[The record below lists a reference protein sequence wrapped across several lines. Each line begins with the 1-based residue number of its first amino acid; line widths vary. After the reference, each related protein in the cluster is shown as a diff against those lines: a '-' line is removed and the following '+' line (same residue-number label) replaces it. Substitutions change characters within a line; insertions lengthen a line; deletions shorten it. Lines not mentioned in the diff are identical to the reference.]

1 MSLDSPFETR
11 QPAMESPEI
20 TIDISIFIHLRKT
33 APLYPLAGFPQCL
46 LWFPRILE
54 SDQPHLKQRYLS
66 AWCWCQ
72 MGMGEMNET
81 YEENKKW
88 SNFLLVSIFSD
99 VVSRWCGIKCVE
111 MNLLKT
117 IPTHCWGLW
126 NDFSGHRIT
135 TRNEKTNTI
144 TENIQEKHPKTSN
157 NTKSLLNLLI
167 FFSKRPGICFPIN
180 RPERFK
186 PSSSEKSGKSD
197 NNCPRK
203 SHSPKPATF
212 HGSWLWTVGM
222 VAWWVGY
229 TKTVMEKEPFP
240 TGKTSR
246 VKNLFILAC
255 WFTSL

>member
-1 MSLDSPFETR
+1 MKQFSL
-11 QPAMESPEI
+11 
-20 TIDISIFIHLRKT
+20 
-33 APLYPLAGFPQCL
+33 
-46 LWFPRILE
+46 
-54 SDQPHLKQRYLS
+54 
-66 AWCWCQ
+66 
-72 MGMGEMNET
+72 GEQ
-81 YEENKKW
+81 
-88 SNFLLVSIFSD
+88 FSD
-99 VVSRWCGIKCVE
+99 VVSKRWCGIKCVE

-117 IPTHCWGLW
+117 IPTHCCAFETISLGIELPP
-126 NDFSGHRIT
+126 GTKRQTLT
-135 TRNEKTNTI
+135 TGSRTTI
-144 TENIQEKHPKTSN
+144 TSKKNIQKH
-157 NTKSLLNLLI
+157 LI
-167 FFSKRPGICFPIN
+167 TLRVCWICGKKNSERPGICFPIN

-212 HGSWLWTVGM
+212 RGSWLLTVGM

-240 TGKTSR
+240 KGKTSR

>member
-1 MSLDSPFETR
+1 MKQFSLGEHFFRCSVAMMWNQMCRDEFAENNSDSLLGPLKRFLWASNYHQE
-11 QPAMESPEI
+11 
-20 TIDISIFIHLRKT
+20 RK
-33 APLYPLAGFPQCL
+33 
-46 LWFPRILE
+46 
-54 SDQPHLKQRYLS
+54 DKH
-66 AWCWCQ
+66 
-72 MGMGEMNET
+72 N
-81 YEENKKW
+81 
-88 SNFLLVSIFSD
+88 
-99 VVSRWCGIKCVE
+99 
-111 MNLLKT
+111 
-117 IPTHCWGLW
+117 H
-126 NDFSGHRIT
+126 
-135 TRNEKTNTI
+135 
-144 TENIQEKHPKTSN
+144 IQEKHPKTSN

>member
-1 MSLDSPFETR
+1 
-11 QPAMESPEI
+11 
-20 TIDISIFIHLRKT
+20 
-33 APLYPLAGFPQCL
+33 
-46 LWFPRILE
+46 
-54 SDQPHLKQRYLS
+54 
-66 AWCWCQ
+66 
-72 MGMGEMNET
+72 
-81 YEENKKW
+81 
-88 SNFLLVSIFSD
+88 
-99 VVSRWCGIKCVE
+99 

-117 IPTHCWGLW
+117 IPTHGWGLW

-135 TRNEKTNTI
+135 SRNEKTNTQQLGV
-144 TENIQEKHPKTSN
+144 EPHSHPRQTSPKN
-157 NTKSLLNLLI
+157 QTTLRVCWI
-167 FFSKRPGICFPIN
+167 CWYVFSKRPGICFPIN

-212 HGSWLWTVGM
+212 PWELIVDWWGC
-222 VAWWVGY
+222 WVGH

-240 TGKTSR
+240 KGKTSR